1 MEPMPAIG
9 RRGVLAVACGLAAAF
24 AAAIPQPSYAG
35 SATASLGVSLTI
47 TAGCTV
53 LAPSTDTS
61 AATKPRNPAAA
72 INCTSAVP
80 YRVTRYSV
88 LDIAPDAKGITLTVI
103 Y

>member
-24 AAAIPQPSYAG
+24 AAAIPQPSFAG
-35 SATASLGVSLTI
+35 SATAPLGVSLTI
-47 TAGCTV
+47 TAGCSV
-53 LAPSTDTS
+53 LAPSSDTG
-61 AATKPRNPAAA
+61 AAAKPRNPP

>member
-1 MEPMPAIG
+1 MPAIG
-9 RRGVLAVACGLAAAF
+9 RQGGLAMACGLAAAF

-35 SATASLGVSLTI
+35 SATAPLGVSLTI
-47 TAGCTV
+47 TAGCSV
-53 LAPSTDTS
+53 LAPSSDTS
-61 AATKPRNPAAA
+61 AAAKPRNPAAA

>member
-24 AAAIPQPSYAG
+24 VAAIPQPSCAG

-61 AATKPRNPAAA
+61 AAAKPRNPAAA

>member
-9 RRGVLAVACGLAAAF
+9 RQGGLAMACGLAAAF

-35 SATASLGVSLTI
+35 SATAPLGVSLTI

-53 LAPSTDTS
+53 LTPSIDTS
-61 AATKPRNPAAA
+61 ATAKPSNPA